1 ADMAAQT
8 AGQRFDTGR
17 AWRELRLLRSR
28 RSRNRRRVLTVAV
41 AITAAAAIAI
51 VVPALRGGP
60 SGHSNHRQPGEPTT
74 GSSRG
79 PGPVRMYPGAIV
91 ARIPLGGV
99 INLVGDAAQA
109 WAIRAREP
117 LGAGGYQ
124 LARIDLRTNKVT
136 LRSDLG
142 KRPEL
147 MAFSGDA
154 LWLTTHFGQALGQL
168 VRLNPATGKVVTTL
182 HLPAGR
188 CTGLAYSGG
197 QLLAYTRGQLWATC
211 KVTANAHDFFRIDPA
226 TGQVDWQA
234 GPAPD
239 QPGPMA
245 ATPRSFWYSY
255 YNSGIHGLIDQGG
268 RVRSVTVHDL
278 AFPTS
283 FANTQELVYGDGAIW
298 AIADDE
304 SIARIDPATGRVTR
318 IYTYRTYDPHYN

>member
-1 ADMAAQT
+1 
-8 AGQRFDTGR
+8 
-17 AWRELRLLRSR
+17 
-28 RSRNRRRVLTVAV
+28 
-41 AITAAAAIAI
+41 
-51 VVPALRGGP
+51 
-60 SGHSNHRQPGEPTT
+60 
-74 GSSRG
+74 
-79 PGPVRMYPGAIV
+79 MYPGAIV

-99 INLVGDAAQA
+99 LYLVGDAAQA
-109 WAIRAREP
+109 WAIHEREP

-147 MAFSGDA
+147 IAFSGDA
-154 LWLTTHFGQALGQL
+154 LWLTTYFGQALGQM
-168 VRLNPATGKVVTTL
+168 VRLNPATGKVVATL

-197 QLLAYTRGQLWATC
+197 QLLAYTGGQLWATC
-211 KVTANAHDFFRIDPA
+211 QVTANAHDFFRIDPA
-226 TGQVDWQA
+226 TGRVDWQA

-245 ATPRSFWYSY
+245 ATPRSVWYAS
-255 YNSGIHGLIDQGG
+255 YNSGLHGLIDQGG
-268 RVRSVTVHDL
+268 RARSVTVQDL

-298 AIADDE
+298 AITDDE

-318 IYTYRTYDPHYN
+318 IYTYRTYDPHYNGGLQILAVGHGSLWLSDGLRALRVSMATGRPLAEVGAGPGVCSRLLCTPLFSTPGAIWMSAAKQLIRIDPARMPG